1 MFYVELTKKEL
12 KKKHFHFGMRF
23 ILLEMSKMKL
33 SCFQIKLL
41 RLCIVGQYA
50 KMDQVF
56 LWTANRPNSSE
67 KQEVKWE
74 AQSNRSGS
82 EQSLF

>member
-56 LWTANRPNSSE
+56 L
-67 KQEVKWE
+67 
-74 AQSNRSGS
+74 
-82 EQSLF
+82 